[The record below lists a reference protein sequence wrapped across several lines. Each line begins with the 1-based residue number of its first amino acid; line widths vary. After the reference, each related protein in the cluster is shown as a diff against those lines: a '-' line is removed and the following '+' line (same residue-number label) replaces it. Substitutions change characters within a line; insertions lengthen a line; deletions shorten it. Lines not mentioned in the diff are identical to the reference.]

1 MANSKDATQ
10 VAEKVEK
17 EEKVVK
23 TETKPDK
30 KQEEID
36 FLRNQNAQ
44 LEDSI
49 RSLMAQFAELK
60 NNMVM
65 PTAQNKGYD
74 CNDEVTIVHLFD
86 NAPGITTHIQL
97 SNYAIDMGA
106 FGETRTLTVQQFE
119 ELVGKYRSWFDRG
132 IIAVGA
138 GSEYYA
144 KRNNLKMASE
154 SLIDSDFIRKLG
166 TMPMSDVQDI
176 YEKVCDGQKDFI
188 VSYWKRKF
196 IEKVPEFRDLRKLQ
210 ILNGFTNNSFE
221 YEILELTTKK

>member
-1 MANSKDATQ
+1 MANSKETTL
-10 VAEKVEK
+10 V
-17 EEKVVK
+17 EEKVAK
-23 TETKPDK
+23 IENKPDK
-30 KQEEID
+30 KQEEIN
-36 FLRNQNAQ
+36 FLRNQNAELQ
-44 LEDSI
+44 DAMKA
-49 RSLMAQFAELK
+49 LMAQFAELK
-60 NNMVM
+60 NNMS
-65 PTAQNKGYD
+65 TTTSQSKGYD
-74 CNDEVTIVHLFD
+74 RNDEITIVHLFD
-86 NAPGITTHIQL
+86 NVPGITTHMQL
-97 SNYAIDMGA
+97 SNYAIDMSA

-154 SLIDSDFIRKLG
+154 SLINSDFIRNLG

-196 IEKVPEFRDLRKLQ
+196 IEKAPGFRDLKKLQ
-210 ILNGFTNNSFE
+210 ILNGFTNNAFE
-221 YEILELTTKK
+221 YEILDLTKKN

>member
-49 RSLMAQFAELK
+49 RSLMAQFTELK
-60 NNMVM
+60 NNIAM
-65 PTAQNKGYD
+65 PTAQNRGYD
-74 CNDEVTIVHLFD
+74 RNDEVTIVHLFD

-154 SLIDSDFIRKLG
+154 SLINSDFIRKLG

-221 YEILELTTKK
+221 YEILELTAKK

>member
-49 RSLMAQFAELK
+49 RSLMAQFVELK

-74 CNDEVTIVHLFD
+74 RNDEVTIVHLFD

-144 KRNNLKMASE
+144 RRNNLKVASE
-154 SLIDSDFIRKLG
+154 SLVDSDFIRRLG
-166 TMPMSDVQDI
+166 TMPMTEVQDI
-176 YEKVCDGQKDFI
+176 YEKVCEGQKDFI

-210 ILNGFTNNSFE
+210 ILNGFTNDAFK
-221 YEILELTTKK
+221 YELVELTSKK